1 MLGEDYLHLDLL
13 LHRGRTCWRWNGKK
27 FLLWKNKDE
36 QSILIQQ
43 MKETQTHVPTEN
55 NIQLH
60 ERSVNMPRFQAFVNS
75 ILLINPAA
83 TVFYWLTQQQKKK
96 NPFKNENQFKNITSL
111 TLRVNTIHIRT
122 CFQKSR
128 FLYSG
133 FCRMII
139 TNLLRKLMFI
149 FC

>member
-1 MLGEDYLHLDLL
+1 MKIICTLDLL
-13 LHRGRTCWRWNGKK
+13 LHRVRTCWRLELEKSFYYEKLQTNTV
-27 FLLWKNKDE
+27 
-36 QSILIQQ
+36 LIQQ

-60 ERSVNMPRFQAFVNS
+60 ERSVNMPRFQAFVKR
-75 ILLINPAA
+75 ILLIN
-83 TVFYWLTQQQKKK
+83 TQQQKK

-111 TLRVNTIHIRT
+111 TLRVSTTYIRT

-133 FCRMII
+133 FCRMIF
-139 TNLLRKLMFI
+139 TNLRRKLMFI
-149 FC
+149 FYAFARVSFS

>member
-1 MLGEDYLHLDLL
+1 
-13 LHRGRTCWRWNGKK
+13 
-27 FLLWKNKDE
+27 
-36 QSILIQQ
+36 

-60 ERSVNMPRFQAFVNS
+60 ERSVNMPRFQAFVNI
-75 ILLINPAA
+75 ILLIN
-83 TVFYWLTQQQKKK
+83 TQQQKK
-96 NPFKNENQFKNITSL
+96 NPFKNENQFKNITCV
-111 TLRVNTIHIRT
+111 TLRVSTIYIRT